1 MRFRR
6 RYLRGRSY
14 LNLGGSLVK
23 RRDVRAQNGTPRA
36 RARARRS
43 LPASKFTMTDRY
55 AITAR
60 ALVAGD

>member
-36 RARARRS
+36 RAAES
-43 LPASKFTMTDRY
+43 P
-55 AITAR
+55 
-60 ALVAGD
+60 GE